1 MDEIEVKMFVLKLKF
16 FSPVDVSCL
25 PSEVSSSSVLP
36 KKREERM
43 KSEKVKGSKEKK
55 NYKYGN
61 FLVLISSLMPAIQHS
76 LDNLSDKEICS

>member
-1 MDEIEVKMFVLKLKF
+1 MEEIDVKMFVLKLKF

-43 KSEKVKGSKEKK
+43 KSEKVKGSKKK
-55 NYKYGN
+55 
-61 FLVLISSLMPAIQHS
+61 
-76 LDNLSDKEICS
+76 E

>member
-1 MDEIEVKMFVLKLKF
+1 MKMFVLKLKF

-43 KSEKVKGSKEKK
+43 KSEKSEGIKRKKE
-55 NYKYGN
+55 
-61 FLVLISSLMPAIQHS
+61 LQIL
-76 LDNLSDKEICS
+76 

>member
-1 MDEIEVKMFVLKLKF
+1 MDEIDVKMFVLKLKF

-43 KSEKVKGSKEKK
+43 KSEKSEGIKRKK
-55 NYKYGN
+55 DYKYCN
-61 FLVLISSLMPAIQHS
+61 FLFLISSQFSKPAF
-76 LDNLSDKEICS
+76 